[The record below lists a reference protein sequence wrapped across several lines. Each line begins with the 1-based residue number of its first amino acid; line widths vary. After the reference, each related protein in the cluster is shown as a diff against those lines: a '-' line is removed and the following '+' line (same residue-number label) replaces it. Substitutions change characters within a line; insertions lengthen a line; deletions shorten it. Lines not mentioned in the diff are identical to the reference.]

1 MAHWGSCFFARQRIH
16 GRRDMTEEPL
26 ESLGVGEGCP
36 PDQGL
41 NIRLT
46 TNLIVGLGS
55 TASKQ
60 EWERKK

>member
-1 MAHWGSCFFARQRIH
+1 
-16 GRRDMTEEPL
+16 MTEEPL